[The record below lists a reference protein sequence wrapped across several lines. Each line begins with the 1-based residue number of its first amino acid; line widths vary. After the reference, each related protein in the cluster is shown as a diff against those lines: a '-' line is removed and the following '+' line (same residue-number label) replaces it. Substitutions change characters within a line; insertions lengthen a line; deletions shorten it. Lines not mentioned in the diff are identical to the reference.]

1 MEIKEV
7 EGFVLN
13 ESNYGET
20 SKILNIFTKELGT
33 ISLLSKGCKKIKSD
47 LKAVS
52 QKFTYAKFQ
61 INYKKDKLSI
71 LINGDIID
79 PLFNIKTN
87 IEKISYLNYIS
98 ELVSQVVKQSTYK
111 GIYNLFLAA
120 ILKINEQYD
129 PIVITNILELKLLD
143 YLGVSPVF
151 DGCIVCGNE
160 KVITLSSYKG
170 GYVCKNHYN
179 DEYIVQPKTIRMIK
193 ALKYVDISKITKIDM
208 EDNIKKEINNF
219 IDEYYDRYTG
229 LYLNSK
235 NFLKDIVKII

>member
-7 EGFVLN
+7 EGFVIN
-13 ESNYGET
+13 EKNYGET
-20 SKILNIFTKELGT
+20 SKILTIFTEELGT

-71 LINGDIID
+71 LINGDIIN

-87 IEKISYLNYIS
+87 IEKISYLNYIC
-98 ELVSQVVKQSTYK
+98 ELVSQVVKQSSYK
-111 GIYNLFLAA
+111 GIYNLFIAT
-120 ILKINEQYD
+120 ILKINEDYD
-129 PIVITNILELKLLD
+129 PLVITNILELKLLD
-143 YLGVSPVF
+143 FLGVTPVF
-151 DGCIVCGNE
+151 TGCCLCGNE
-160 KVITLSSYKG
+160 NVITLSSYRG
-170 GYVCKNHYN
+170 GYICKNHYN
-179 DEYIVQPKTIRMIK
+179 DEYIVESKTIRMIK
-193 ALKYVDISKITKIDM
+193 ALKYVDISKITKIDI
-208 EDNIKKEINNF
+208 EDKVKKEINNF

>member
-13 ESNYGET
+13 EKNYGET
-20 SKILNIFTKELGT
+20 SKILTVFTKEFGT
-33 ISLLSKGCKKIKSD
+33 ICLLSKGCKKVKSD

-71 LINGDIID
+71 LINGDIVN

-98 ELVSQVVKQSTYK
+98 ELTYQVIKQSSYK
-111 GIYNLFLAA
+111 GIYNLFIST
-120 ILKINEQYD
+120 ILKINEDFD
-129 PIVITNILELKLLD
+129 PLVITNILELKFLD

-151 DGCIVCGNE
+151 NGCAVCGNE
-160 KVITLSSYKG
+160 NVITLSSYKG

-179 DEYIVQPKTIRMIK
+179 SEYIVESKTIRMIK
-193 ALKYVDISKITKIDM
+193 ALKYVDVSKITKIDM
-208 EDNIKKEINNF
+208 GDKVKKEINNF

-235 NFLKDIVKII
+235 NFLKDIVKIV